1 MKRILDETSI
11 LETRVTE
18 WINQGKQ
25 AGYRLLYREYYRALV
40 SFGTRYLRQTEV
52 VEDIVQE
59 LFTSIWKRALH
70 FDSFAGLRTFLYTS
84 TRNACLNELKRQ
96 RLKDDYLS
104 SMRPE
109 DFVEEPDDPARVK
122 EEVYRV
128 LFSIV
133 ERLPGRCR
141 QVFELHLQGKK
152 NEEIA
157 ALLGISIATVKTQKN
172 RAMNLLREQM
182 GDLYILALVLH
193 VL

>member
-1 MKRILDETSI
+1 MKRILDETGV
-11 LETRVTE
+11 LETRMIE

-25 AGYRLLYREYYRALV
+25 AGYRLLYREYYRTLV

-59 LFTSIWKRALH
+59 LFTSIWKRALR
-70 FDSFAGLRTFLYTS
+70 FDTFDGLRMFLYTS
-84 TRNACLNELKRQ
+84 TKNACLNELKRQ
-96 RLKDDYLS
+96 RLKNDYLS

-109 DFVEEPDDPARVK
+109 DFVEDPDDCAHIE

-157 ALLGISIATVKTQKN
+157 ALLNISIATVKTQKN

-182 GDLYILALVLH
+182 GDLYLLALILH
-193 VL
+193 ML